1 MQTTKYFLALFL
13 SSNIIFSFGQQKTIA
28 KFIITDATINK
39 ADVTETYLEA
49 GGYIAFYTTGDGNL
63 YMTNIM
69 SKRYNS
75 QSYGRMYSAE
85 QKNLSETYDNY
96 KADIFY
102 FKWRYSNTYDSKTGT
117 ASVKLI
123 KIYKPQGITFICTII
138 PEDLDVIV
146 YKGYMDG
153 SLDFSDYSN

>member
-1 MQTTKYFLALFL
+1 MTKYIIALLL
-13 SSNIIFSFGQQKTIA
+13 SIATSFSYGQQKTIA

-39 ADVTETYLEA
+39 VDVTETYLEA

-75 QSYGRMYSAE
+75 QSYGRMYSA
-85 QKNLSETYDNY
+85 QTKNLNETYETY

-102 FKWRYSNTYDSKTGT
+102 FRWRYINTYDTKKGT
-117 ASVKLI
+117 ATVKLI
-123 KIYKPQGITFICTII
+123 KVYKPQGVTFVCTII
-138 PEDLDVIV
+138 PEDLDVCV
-146 YKGYMDG
+146 YKGYMEG
-153 SLDFSDYSN
+153 TLDFSDYSN